1 MEIKYILKFILV
13 MATLF
18 VLIANFVVGNIKDG
32 WKVTALFVLYL
43 IYLVIS

>member
-1 MEIKYILKFILV
+1 MEIKFILKFILI
-13 MATLF
+13 MATLI
-18 VLIANFVVGNIKDG
+18 VLIANFSVGNTKDG